1 MVPVSAPE
9 LASIQAEAVAA
20 ACDKSADIYHKVTT
34 PDQYGTAVDTWPTKA
49 ATVVCGMRQ
58 PNAGE
63 LANYD
68 YEIGDKAAWTVV
80 FPVNTVIYE
89 QDHLVIEGQTLEVHI
104 LLTPRSYPA
113 LLDVIAV
120 EIKER

>member
-1 MVPVSAPE
+1 MVPASE
-9 LASIQAEAVAA
+9 LALIQRDMVAA
-20 ACDKSADIYHKVTT
+20 VCDKSCDIYHKVTT
-34 PDQYGTAVDTWPTKA
+34 TDVYGTAIDTWPTKA

-58 PNAGE
+58 PSAGE

-80 FPVNTVIYE
+80 FPVATVVNH

-120 EIKER
+120 EIK

>member
-1 MVPVSAPE
+1 MVPASE
-9 LASIQAEAVAA
+9 LAQLQKDMVAA
-20 ACDKSADIYHKVTT
+20 VCDKSADIYHKVTT
-34 PDQYGTAVDTWPTKA
+34 TDIYGTAVDTWPTKN

-58 PNAGE
+58 PTAGE

-68 YEIGDKAAWTVV
+68 YEIGDKAAWTVE
-80 FPVNTVIYE
+80 FPVATVTYE
-89 QDHLVIEGQTLEVHI
+89 QDHLIIEGQTLEVHI
-104 LLTPRSYPA
+104 LLTPRSYPV